1 MDFYAYRLVV
11 FLSILIFILAFVSIV
26 MWFKKQ
32 ESAERTKLIMNAM
45 EKGQSL
51 DPALLQQK
59 PSKFGSLFMYGM
71 LGCGVGLTV
80 FGILSGAVVLY
91 QYNYAQLRHL
101 SDYLLPVSIFLCIG
115 VALIVTYVAIKNA
128 QSKKSADETKQ
139 K

>member
-1 MDFYAYRLVV
+1 MDLYAYQVIV

-59 PSKFGSLFMYGM
+59 PRKFGSLFMYGM
-71 LGCGVGLTV
+71 LGCGVGLTL
-80 FGILSGAVVLY
+80 FGIVSGAIVLY
-91 QYNYAQLRHL
+91 LYNFAQV
-101 SDYLLPVSIFLCIG
+101 SYLDDLFPITIVICLG

>member
-80 FGILSGAVVLY
+80 FGILSGAIVLY
-91 QYNYAQLRHL
+91 LYNFAQV
-101 SDYLLPVSIFLCIG
+101 SYLDDLFPITIVICIG
-115 VALIVTYVAIKNA
+115 VALIVTYVAIKDA

>member
-1 MDFYAYRLVV
+1 MDLYAYQVIV

-80 FGILSGAVVLY
+80 FGILSGAIVLY
-91 QYNYAQLRHL
+91 LYNFAQV
-101 SDYLLPVSIFLCIG
+101 SYLDDLFPITIVICIG
-115 VALIVTYVAIKNA
+115 VALIVTYVAIKDA

>member
-1 MDFYAYRLVV
+1 MDPLTYELIV

-59 PSKFGSLFMYGM
+59 PRKFGSLFMYGM
-71 LGCGVGLTV
+71 LGCGVGLTL
-80 FGILSGAVVLY
+80 FGIVSGAIVLY
-91 QYNYAQLRHL
+91 LYNFAQV
-101 SDYLLPVSIFLCIG
+101 SYLDDLFPITIVICLG

>member
-11 FLSILIFILAFVSIV
+11 FLSILLFILAFVSIV

-51 DPALLQQK
+51 DPALLQPK
-59 PSKFGSLFMYGM
+59 PRKFGSLFLHGM

-80 FGILSGAVVLY
+80 FGILSGAIVLY
-91 QYNYAQLRHL
+91 LYIFAQL
-101 SDYLLPVSIFLCIG
+101 SYLDDLFPITVVICLG

>member
-51 DPALLQQK
+51 DPALLQPK
-59 PSKFGSLFMYGM
+59 PRKFGSLFLHGM

-80 FGILSGAVVLY
+80 FGILSGAIVLY
-91 QYNYAQLRHL
+91 LYNFAQV
-101 SDYLLPVSIFLCIG
+101 SYLDDLFPITIVICLG

>member
-1 MDFYAYRLVV
+1 MDFYAYQLVV

-51 DPALLQQK
+51 DPALLQPK
-59 PSKFGSLFMYGM
+59 PRKFGSLFLHGM

-80 FGILSGAVVLY
+80 FGILSGAIVLY
-91 QYNYAQLRHL
+91 LYNFAQV
-101 SDYLLPVSIFLCIG
+101 SYLDDLFPITIVICIG
-115 VALIVTYVAIKNA
+115 VALIVTYVAIKDA

>member
-1 MDFYAYRLVV
+1 MDFYAYQLVV

-32 ESAERTKLIMNAM
+32 ESAERTKLVMNAM

-51 DPALLQQK
+51 DPALLQPK
-59 PSKFGSLFMYGM
+59 PRKFGSLFMYGM
-71 LGCGVGLTV
+71 LGCGVGLTL
-80 FGILSGAVVLY
+80 FGIVSGAIVLY
-91 QYNYAQLRHL
+91 LYNFAHL
-101 SDYLLPVSIFLCIG
+101 SYLDDLFPITVVICLG

>member
-59 PSKFGSLFMYGM
+59 PRMFGSLFMYGM

-80 FGILSGAVVLY
+80 FGILSGAIVLY
-91 QYNYAQLRHL
+91 LYNFAQV
-101 SDYLLPVSIFLCIG
+101 SYLDDLFPITIVICLG
-115 VALIVTYVAIKNA
+115 VALIVTYVAIKDA

>member
-1 MDFYAYRLVV
+1 MDLYAYQVIV

-32 ESAERTKLIMNAM
+32 ESAERTKLVMNAM

-51 DPALLQQK
+51 DPALLQPK
-59 PSKFGSLFMYGM
+59 PRKFGSLFLHGM

-80 FGILSGAVVLY
+80 FGILSGAIVLY
-91 QYNYAQLRHL
+91 LYNFAQV
-101 SDYLLPVSIFLCIG
+101 SYLDDLFPITIVICIG
-115 VALIVTYVAIKNA
+115 VALIVTYVAIKDA

>member
-1 MDFYAYRLVV
+1 MDLYAYQLIV

-59 PSKFGSLFMYGM
+59 PRKFGSLFMYGM

-80 FGILSGAVVLY
+80 FGILSGAIVLY
-91 QYNYAQLRHL
+91 LYIFAQLSYL
-101 SDYLLPVSIFLCIG
+101 DDLLPVSIFLCLG

>member
-59 PSKFGSLFMYGM
+59 PRKFGSLFMYGM

-80 FGILSGAVVLY
+80 FGILSGAIVLY
-91 QYNYAQLRHL
+91 LYNFAQV
-101 SDYLLPVSIFLCIG
+101 SYLDDLFPITIVICLG

>member
-1 MDFYAYRLVV
+1 MDPLTYELIV

-51 DPALLQQK
+51 DPALLQPK
-59 PSKFGSLFMYGM
+59 PRKFGSLFLHGM

-80 FGILSGAVVLY
+80 FGILSGAIVLY
-91 QYNYAQLRHL
+91 LYNFAQV
-101 SDYLLPVSIFLCIG
+101 SYLDDLFPITIVICIG
-115 VALIVTYVAIKNA
+115 VAMIVTYVAIKDA

>member
-51 DPALLQQK
+51 DPALLQPK
-59 PSKFGSLFMYGM
+59 PRMFGSLFMYGM

-80 FGILSGAVVLY
+80 FGILSGAIVLY
-91 QYNYAQLRHL
+91 LYNFAQV
-101 SDYLLPVSIFLCIG
+101 SYLDDLFPITVVICLG

>member
-1 MDFYAYRLVV
+1 MDLYAYQVIV

-80 FGILSGAVVLY
+80 FGILSGAIVLY
-91 QYNYAQLRHL
+91 LYIFAQL
-101 SDYLLPVSIFLCIG
+101 SYLDDLFPITVVICLG

>member
-59 PSKFGSLFMYGM
+59 PRMFGSLFLYGM

-80 FGILSGAVVLY
+80 FGILSGAIVLY
-91 QYNYAQLRHL
+91 LYNFAQV
-101 SDYLLPVSIFLCIG
+101 SYLDDLFPITIVICLG
-115 VALIVTYVAIKNA
+115 VALLVTYVAIKNA

>member
-1 MDFYAYRLVV
+1 MDFYAYQLVV

-51 DPALLQQK
+51 DPALLQPK
-59 PSKFGSLFMYGM
+59 PRKFGSLFLHGM

-80 FGILSGAVVLY
+80 FGILSGAIVLY
-91 QYNYAQLRHL
+91 LYNFAQV
-101 SDYLLPVSIFLCIG
+101 SYLDDLFPITIVICLG

>member
-1 MDFYAYRLVV
+1 MDFYAYQLVV

-32 ESAERTKLIMNAM
+32 ESAERTKLVMNAM

-51 DPALLQQK
+51 DPALLQPK
-59 PSKFGSLFMYGM
+59 PRKFGSLFMYGM
-71 LGCGVGLTV
+71 LGCGVGLTL
-80 FGILSGAVVLY
+80 FGIVSGAIVLY
-91 QYNYAQLRHL
+91 LYNFAQV
-101 SDYLLPVSIFLCIG
+101 SYLDDLFPITIVICLG

>member
-1 MDFYAYRLVV
+1 MDLYAYQLIV

-51 DPALLQQK
+51 DPALLQPK
-59 PSKFGSLFMYGM
+59 PRKFGSLFLHGM

-80 FGILSGAVVLY
+80 FGILSGAIVLY
-91 QYNYAQLRHL
+91 LYNFAQV
-101 SDYLLPVSIFLCIG
+101 SYLDDLFPITIVICLG

>member
-1 MDFYAYRLVV
+1 MDFYAYQLVV
-11 FLSILIFILAFVSIV
+11 LLSILIFILAFVSIV

-51 DPALLQQK
+51 DPALLQPK
-59 PSKFGSLFMYGM
+59 PRKFGSLFLHGM

-80 FGILSGAVVLY
+80 FGILSGAIVLY
-91 QYNYAQLRHL
+91 LYNFAQV
-101 SDYLLPVSIFLCIG
+101 SYLDDLFPITIVICIG
-115 VALIVTYVAIKNA
+115 VALIVTYVAIKDA

>member
-1 MDFYAYRLVV
+1 MDLYAYQVIV

-51 DPALLQQK
+51 DPALLQPK
-59 PSKFGSLFMYGM
+59 PRKFGSLFMHGM

-80 FGILSGAVVLY
+80 FGILSGAIVLY
-91 QYNYAQLRHL
+91 LYNFAQV
-101 SDYLLPVSIFLCIG
+101 SYLDDLFPITIVICLG

>member
-1 MDFYAYRLVV
+1 MDFYAYQLVV
-11 FLSILIFILAFVSIV
+11 LLSILIFILAFVSIV

-32 ESAERTKLIMNAM
+32 ESAERTKLVMNAM

-51 DPALLQQK
+51 DPALLQPK
-59 PSKFGSLFMYGM
+59 PRKFGSLFLHGM

-80 FGILSGAVVLY
+80 FGILSGAIVLY
-91 QYNYAQLRHL
+91 LYNFAQV
-101 SDYLLPVSIFLCIG
+101 SYLDDLFPITIVICIG

>member
-59 PSKFGSLFMYGM
+59 PRKFDSLFMYGM

-80 FGILSGAVVLY
+80 FGILSGAIVLY
-91 QYNYAQLRHL
+91 LYIFAQL
-101 SDYLLPVSIFLCIG
+101 SYLDDLFPITIVICIG
-115 VALIVTYVAIKNA
+115 VALIVTYVAIKDA

>member
-51 DPALLQQK
+51 DPALLQPK
-59 PSKFGSLFMYGM
+59 PRKFGSLFMYGM

-80 FGILSGAVVLY
+80 FGILSGAIVLY
-91 QYNYAQLRHL
+91 LYNFAQV
-101 SDYLLPVSIFLCIG
+101 SYLDDLFPITIVICLG
-115 VALIVTYVAIKNA
+115 VALIVTYVAIKDA

>member
-1 MDFYAYRLVV
+1 MDLYAYQVIV

-59 PSKFGSLFMYGM
+59 PRKFGSLFMYGM

-91 QYNYAQLRHL
+91 QYNIAQLRHL
-101 SDYLLPVSIFLCIG
+101 SDLLPVSIFLCIG